1 MASRGFWRELKRR
14 HVYRV
19 AAAYAIVGWLLIQV
33 TTQVF
38 PVFHLPDWIDQAVV
52 LLILV
57 GFPIALVLAWAFDAT
72 PHGIVATDAQDAG
85 ANPRMRGR
93 SRRAGTAVG
102 AIGVLIALIAGGAY
116 WQFGQRA
123 TSPAAK
129 AAETARVATSRPD
142 AAQRNPG
149 MVAAQPIPAKS
160 IAVLPFE
167 NLSSDKD
174 NAYFSDGMQDLILTK
189 LADIGKLKVI
199 SRTSTLKYASHPDDL
214 KAIAQQ
220 LGVATILE
228 GSVQKSGNQVLIN
241 VQLID
246 AKTDNHLWAQSYT
259 RTLDNIFGVEGEVAQ
274 KVADALKAKLS
285 PVESAQLA
293 VVPTTNQAAYDLF
306 LRAEFF
312 VNKGSVNY
320 VPADF
325 RAAIPLY
332 RQAIAQDSDFALA
345 YARLS
350 LAESGV
356 VWFGSGE
363 GDVRQ
368 LVADARAQAEKALAL
383 QPKLV
388 AAYLALGYNAYWGRQ
403 DYPAALKAFAAAL
416 KLRPNDAEALS
427 ATGYVLRRQGHF
439 DAAIRAMQQALV
451 LDPRDSTIADNLAE
465 TCAIAGR
472 TVEAAQFFQRALA
485 VDPDNY
491 QARWDYSGLILVSSG
506 DVARAL
512 EMAQGD
518 APQLQLE
525 RVQLLTY
532 QRKYPDA
539 LTLLDDIP
547 DSSEAF
553 KYQYGPKS
561 LWQANLHRL
570 MGDDAHARSLFGQA
584 LAESRS
590 RLVTLA
596 GNADKL
602 GFVWNHVG
610 AAELGLGRLDDAL
623 AAVAKS
629 QSLSIQ
635 SGDRFF
641 GLGITQL
648 NAALYAQAGRADL
661 AVPLLARAFPNSG
674 IRTTYSPATLAFD
687 PTWDPIRHDPR
698 FQALLK
704 KYTRYKPAAVDAIA
718 PSASS
723 PAPSA
728 SAATHEA
735 AHD

>member
-1 MASRGFWRELKRR
+1 MNFLQELKRR

-19 AAAYAIVGWLLIQV
+19 VAAYAVVGWLLIQV

-85 ANPRMRGR
+85 ANPRMRRR
-93 SRRAGTAVG
+93 SHRAGTTVG

-116 WQFGQRA
+116 WQFGRRA
-123 TSPAAK
+123 TSPAAE

-142 AAQRNPG
+142 GAQRNPG

-189 LADIGKLKVI
+189 LADIGELKVI
-199 SRTSTLKYASHPDDL
+199 SRTSTMKYASHPDDL
-214 KAIAQQ
+214 KTIAQQ

-228 GSVQKSGNQVLIN
+228 GSVQKAGNQVLIN

-246 AKTDNHLWAQSYT
+246 ARSDNHIWAQSYT
-259 RTLDNIFGVEGEVAQ
+259 RTLDNVFGVEGEVAQ
-274 KVADALKAKLS
+274 KIADALKATLS

-293 VVPTTNQAAYDLF
+293 AVPTTNRAAYDLF

-312 VNKGSVNY
+312 ANKGNVNY

-332 RQAIAQDSDFALA
+332 RQAIAQDPDFALA

-350 LAESGV
+350 FAESGV

-363 GDVRQ
+363 DDVRQ

-383 QPKLV
+383 QSNLV
-388 AAYLALGYNAYWGRQ
+388 TAYLAFGYNAYWGRQ

-416 KLRPNDAEALS
+416 KLRPNDAEALA

-451 LDPRDSTIADNLAE
+451 LDPRNSTIADNLAE
-465 TCAIAGR
+465 TCAVVGR
-472 TVEAAQFFQRALA
+472 YVEAAQYYRRALA
-485 VDPDNY
+485 LDPDNY
-491 QARWDYSGLILVSSG
+491 QARSDYSSLILVSSG
-506 DVARAL
+506 DAARAL
-512 EMAQGD
+512 EMAQGE

-525 RVQLLTY
+525 RVQLLMY

-539 LTLLDDIP
+539 LSVLAEIP
-547 DSSEAF
+547 DSADAF
-553 KYQYGPKS
+553 NYQSGPKL

-570 MGDDAHARSLFGQA
+570 MGDDAQARALYAQA
-584 LAESRS
+584 LSKSRS
-590 RLVTLA
+590 RVATLA
-596 GNADKL
+596 GNDDKL
-602 GFVWNHVG
+602 SFVWNHV
-610 AAELGLGRLDDAL
+610 AVAELGLGRLDDAL
-623 AAVAKS
+623 AAAAKS
-629 QSLSIQ
+629 QTLSTR

-641 GLGITQL
+641 GMGVTGL
-648 NAALYAQAGRADL
+648 NAGTYAQAGRADL
-661 AVPLLARAFPNSG
+661 ALPLLAKAFPTPPG
-674 IRTTYSPATLAFD
+674 LGTTYSPATLGLD
-687 PTWDPIRHDPR
+687 PVWDPIRHDPR
-698 FQALLK
+698 FQVFLQQYAG
-704 KYTRYKPAAVDAIA
+704 YKPASADAIVPNA
-718 PSASS
+718 AG
-723 PAPSA
+723 PATPA
-728 SAATHEA
+728 SAASNEA